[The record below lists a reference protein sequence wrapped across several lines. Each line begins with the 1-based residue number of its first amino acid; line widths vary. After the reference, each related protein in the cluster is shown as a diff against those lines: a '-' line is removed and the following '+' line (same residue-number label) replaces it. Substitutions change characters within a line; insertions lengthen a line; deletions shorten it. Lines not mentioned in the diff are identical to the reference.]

1 MYNNYLSE
9 REQDLLERGGNQMVH
24 DYDGTIKPLK
34 STKIWFNQDGYYIPP
49 RNVDNQFNFCQ
60 KCSTEIYMF
69 LQFVKDIIDCNK

>member
-49 RNVDNQFNFCQ
+49 RNV
-60 KCSTEIYMF
+60 ELI
-69 LQFVKDIIDCNK
+69 FVKSALLKFICSYSL